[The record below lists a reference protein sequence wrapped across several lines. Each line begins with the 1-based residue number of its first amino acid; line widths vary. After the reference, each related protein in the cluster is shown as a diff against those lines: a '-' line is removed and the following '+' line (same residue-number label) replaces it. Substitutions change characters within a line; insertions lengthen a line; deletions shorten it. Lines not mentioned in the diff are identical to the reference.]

1 MTDHATARQNAETHC
16 CPEAT
21 AHYHVGRCTRSGFDA
36 GVAWGDYAALRAA
49 VEAVLTEYTPMRARN
64 AEVRFGADVVLNAL
78 AAVLDQH
85 PPAPGDGGEAGR

>member
-49 VEAVLTEYTPMRARN
+49 VEELRTSWKGDRSSLSRDFAA
-64 AEVRFGADVVLNAL
+64 AILNGL
-78 AAVLDQH
+78 LDQH
-85 PPAPGDGGEAGR
+85 PPAPGDSGATA